1 MWLSDGLWLG
11 DFYRAHYSFAWSSGA
26 REIGGEEYAFL
37 TQLIV
42 ETQPKIWEEVKQLY
56 QERLRTAPYVQQG
69 YINISAPQYA
79 DILIILTEE
88 SVERIKQLAQID
100 LDLNLKFSSLCL
112 NVEYE
117 HSTDF
122 LNLHDF
128 ERFY

>member
-1 MWLSDGLWLG
+1 M
-11 DFYRAHYSFAWSSGA
+11 
-26 REIGGEEYAFL
+26 
-37 TQLIV
+37 V
-42 ETQPKIWEEVKQLY
+42 
-56 QERLRTAPYVQQG
+56 PYVQQG

-100 LDLNLKFSSLCL
+100 LDLNLKFPSLCL